1 MKQRE
6 TKIVTS
12 KEGEEESVLIEIRA
26 SVNGNNNNS
35 IKETKASNKSI
46 KERVSSK
53 SLLVKVS
60 ISKFNVTFQSPL
72 LAPGQMFLF
81 SVR

>member
-12 KEGEEESVLIEIRA
+12 KEGEESVLIEIRA
-26 SVNGNNNNS
+26 SVNRNNNNS

-60 ISKFNVTFQSPL
+60 ISKFNVSFQSHPVS
-72 LAPGQMFLF
+72 AGPDASF
-81 SVR
+81 

>member
-1 MKQRE
+1 MKVTE

-12 KEGEEESVLIEIRA
+12 KEGEEETLLIEIKL
-26 SVNGNNNNS
+26 STSENNNNS
-35 IKETKASNKSI
+35 IKETKASHKSI

-60 ISKFNVTFQSPL
+60 ISKFNVSFQSC
-72 LAPGQMFLF
+72 G
-81 SVR
+81 

>member
-12 KEGEEESVLIEIRA
+12 KEGEESVLIEIRA
-26 SVNGNNNNS
+26 SVNRNNNNS

-60 ISKFNVTFQSPL
+60 ISKFNV
-72 LAPGQMFLF
+72 
-81 SVR
+81 

>member
-1 MKQRE
+1 MKETE

-12 KEGEEESVLIEIRA
+12 KEGEEETLLIEIKL
-26 SVNGNNNNS
+26 STSENNNNS
-35 IKETKASNKSI
+35 IKETKASHKSI

-60 ISKFNVTFQSPL
+60 ISKFNVSFQSC
-72 LAPGQMFLF
+72 G
-81 SVR
+81 

>member
-1 MKQRE
+1 MKERE

-12 KEGEEESVLIEIRA
+12 KEGEEEIVLIEIKL
-26 SVNGNNNNS
+26 STSENNNNS
-35 IKETKASNKSI
+35 IKETKASHKSI

-60 ISKFNVTFQSPL
+60 ISKFNVSFQSC
-72 LAPGQMFLF
+72 G
-81 SVR
+81 

>member
-1 MKQRE
+1 MKETE

-12 KEGEEESVLIEIRA
+12 KEGEEETVLIEIKL
-26 SVNGNNNNS
+26 STSENNNNS
-35 IKETKASNKSI
+35 IKETKASHKRII

-60 ISKFNVTFQSPL
+60 ISKFNVSFQSC
-72 LAPGQMFLF
+72 G
-81 SVR
+81 

>member
-1 MKQRE
+1 MKERE

-12 KEGEEESVLIEIRA
+12 KEGEEEETVLIEIKL
-26 SVNGNNNNS
+26 STSENNNNS
-35 IKETKASNKSI
+35 IKETKASHKSI

-60 ISKFNVTFQSPL
+60 ISKFNVSIQSC
-72 LAPGQMFLF
+72 G
-81 SVR
+81 